1 MKVTNILSKTLCIYD
16 GQVLA
21 HTQGGEGSKGG
32 RVEEKDRGEGGIKE
46 EARRNINKLAYL

>member
-1 MKVTNILSKTLCIYD
+1 MMVRYSLTHKGVR
-16 GQVLA
+16 
-21 HTQGGEGSKGG
+21 GSKGG